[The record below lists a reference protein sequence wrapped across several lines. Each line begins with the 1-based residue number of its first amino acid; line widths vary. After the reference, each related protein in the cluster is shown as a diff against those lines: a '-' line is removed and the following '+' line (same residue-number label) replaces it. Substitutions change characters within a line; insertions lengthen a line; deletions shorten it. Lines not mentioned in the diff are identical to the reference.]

1 MDWQLSDMQFDQPTM
16 TSQPSIRAATPA
28 DAAAI
33 CAIYNH
39 YIAQTTISF
48 EEEPVT
54 PAGMAQRIMDVTAA
68 NLPWLVL
75 HEADRLI
82 GYAYATKWRVRQA
95 YRFSVETSVYLDR
108 HHTGKGAGKMLY
120 EALIAE
126 LRQRELHLAIAGIA
140 QPNEASVRLHERLGF
155 RKVAHFSEVGRKF
168 GNWIDVGYWQL
179 QLN

>member
-1 MDWQLSDMQFDQPTM
+1 M
-16 TSQPSIRAATPA
+16 TPRTSIRAATAA
-28 DAAAI
+28 DADAI

-39 YIAQTTISF
+39 YITQTTISF
-48 EEEPVT
+48 EEEAVT
-54 PAGMAQRIMDVTAA
+54 PAEMAQRIADVAA
-68 NLPWLVL
+68 ARLPWLVL
-75 HEADRLI
+75 CEGDTLI

-108 HHTGKGAGKMLY
+108 HQTGKGAGSMLY
-120 EALIAE
+120 EALLAE

-155 RKVAHFSEVGRKF
+155 KKVAHIGEVGRKF

>member
-1 MDWQLSDMQFDQPTM
+1 MMIPRT
-16 TSQPSIRAATPA
+16 SIRVATSA
-28 DAAAI
+28 DAEAI

-39 YIAQTTISF
+39 YIDTTTISF
-48 EEEPVT
+48 EEAPVS
-54 PAGMAQRIMDVTAA
+54 AADMAQRIADVTAA

-75 HEADRLI
+75 CDGDTLL

-108 HHTGKGAGKMLY
+108 EQAGKGRGRMLY
-120 EALIAE
+120 EALLAE

-140 QPNEASVRLHERLGF
+140 QPNEASVRLHEALGF

-168 GNWIDVGYWQL
+168 GKWIDVGYWQL